1 MHFEGSFYLSP
12 GSLKTTSQ
20 ALPAVPVVASRC
32 HSASTVR
39 LAFIGR
45 NDHMALTGF
54 TPPYTPTGR
63 SSLVDAPPWHY
74 AGQILSLAFE
84 VARDPAQAL
93 LPEEFGAATGR
104 AYGHFCEWQACT
116 DQGDELVDPV
126 YAQYKEFFVLIEAE
140 SRRVA
145 GAALYCPFIYVD
157 QDISMVRGWMQ
168 GWPKKVG
175 SVWMTRTYPGLDR
188 PAAAPI
194 RGGTRFGASLA
205 VKDRRLA
212 EATVSLTGE
221 QALPIGFLA
230 LPTFGLVG
238 SPTLIGA
245 PSAGPRT
252 LVRAT
257 VPDKMQGP
265 SYAADP
271 VTLAFFASPRDEL
284 SQIAPKALR
293 EASLSTFALTVAA
306 VTVALPP

>member
-1 MHFEGSFYLSP
+1 
-12 GSLKTTSQ
+12 
-20 ALPAVPVVASRC
+20 
-32 HSASTVR
+32 
-39 LAFIGR
+39 
-45 NDHMALTGF
+45 MALNGF

-63 SSLVDAPPWHY
+63 SSLADAPPWHY

-84 VARDPAQAL
+84 VARDPVRTL
-93 LPEEFGAATGR
+93 LPEGFGTATGR

-116 DQGDELVDPV
+116 DHGNELVDPI

-140 SRRVA
+140 SEHVA

-157 QDISMVRGWMQ
+157 QDISMARGWMQ
-168 GWPKKVG
+168 GWPKKLG

-194 RGGTRFGASLA
+194 RSGTRFGASLA

-212 EATVSLTGE
+212 EAAVSLTGDP
-221 QALPIGFLA
+221 ALPIGFLA

-245 PSAGPRT
+245 PSSGSQT

-257 VPDKMQGP
+257 IPDKMQGP
-265 SYAADP
+265 SYAADLT
-271 VTLAFFASPRDEL
+271 TLAFFASPRDEL
-284 SQIAPKALR
+284 SQLAPKALR
-293 EASLSTFALTVAA
+293 AASLSTFALTLTAA
-306 VTVALPP
+306 TVAERITS

>member
-1 MHFEGSFYLSP
+1 M
-12 GSLKTTSQ
+12 
-20 ALPAVPVVASRC
+20 V
-32 HSASTVR
+32 
-39 LAFIGR
+39 
-45 NDHMALTGF
+45 LTGF

-63 SSLVDAPPWHY
+63 SSLADAPPWHY

-84 VARDPAQAL
+84 VACNTAQAL
-93 LPEEFGAATGR
+93 LPEGFGAATGR

-116 DQGDELVDPV
+116 DHGNELVDPV
-126 YAQYKEFFVLIEAE
+126 YAQYKEFFVLIEAH
-140 SRRVA
+140 SGHVA

-157 QDISMVRGWMQ
+157 QDISMARGWMQ

-175 SVWMTRTYPGLDR
+175 SVWMTRSYPGLDR

-194 RGGTRFGASLA
+194 RAGTRLGASLA

-212 EATVSLTGE
+212 EAAVTLTGE

-245 PSAGPRT
+245 PNAGSRT

-265 SYAADP
+265 AHAASL
-271 VTLAFFASPRDEL
+271 TALAFFASPRDEL
-284 SQIAPKALR
+284 SLLAPKALR
-293 EASLSTFALTVAA
+293 EASLSTFALTVAG
-306 VTVALPP
+306 VSVAETMAPP